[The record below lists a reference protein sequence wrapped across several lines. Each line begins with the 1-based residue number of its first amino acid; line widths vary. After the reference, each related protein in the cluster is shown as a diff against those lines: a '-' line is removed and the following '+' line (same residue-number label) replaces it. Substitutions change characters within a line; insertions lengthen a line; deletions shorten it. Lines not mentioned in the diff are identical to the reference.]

1 MATRRHRRLTRGER
15 NIAWIETWCRVP
27 EGRLIGQ
34 PVKLTPEQKGWIKA
48 IYDTP
53 TRRFILSMG
62 RKNGKTAL
70 VAFLLLLHLV
80 GPEAR
85 ANSQLFSAAQS
96 RDQAAVLFKLAA
108 KVVRLNPDLEA
119 AVGIKDSA
127 KVLVCPELGTEYRA
141 LSAEASTAMGLS
153 PVFVV
158 HDELGQTR
166 GPRSELYEAL
176 ETASAAQ
183 ESPLSI
189 VISTQA
195 PTDGDLLSIL
205 IDDALK
211 GGDERTK
218 VVIYTADPNLDPF
231 GEEAIRQANPHFDSL
246 MNKAEVFDQADAA
259 RRMPSAEAGYR
270 NLILNQRIDP
280 TAMFVSRSV
289 WQANGQPPRPLARRK
304 VFGGLDLSSVSDL
317 TALVLIGEDGG
328 EWDVEPTF
336 WLPEQGLAEKAR
348 QDRVPYDVWH
358 RQGLL
363 QATPGASISYDF
375 VAQYLRGVFNRYD
388 VQALAFDRYNMKF
401 LTPCLVRAGFTPQ
414 ELERFV
420 EFGQGMVSMSP
431 ALRELETMLLR
442 TEMRHGGHPVL
453 TMCAANAA
461 LEIDAAENRKF
472 TKRRSIGRIDGLVAL
487 AMAVGVARIG
497 GEVVQASPYETR
509 GLRTL

>member
-1 MATRRHRRLTRGER
+1 MAAARRDRRQLTRGER
-15 NIAWIETWCRVP
+15 NIAWIESYCRVP
-27 EGRLIGQ
+27 EGRLVGQ
-34 PVKLTPEQKGWIKA
+34 PVKLTPEQKSWIKA

-53 TRRFILSMG
+53 TRRFILSMA
-62 RKNGKTAL
+62 RKNAKTAL
-70 VAFLLLLHLV
+70 AAFLLLLHLV

-85 ANSQLFSAAQS
+85 PNSQLYSAAQS

-108 KVVRLNPDLEA
+108 KVVRMNPDLEA

-127 KVLVCPELGTEYRA
+127 KMLVCPELGTEYRV
-141 LSAEASTAMGLS
+141 LSADASTAMGLS

-158 HDELGQTR
+158 HDELGQTK

-183 ESPLSI
+183 EAPLSI
-189 VISTQA
+189 IISTQA
-195 PTDGDLLSIL
+195 PTDADLLSVL

-218 VVIYTADPNLDPF
+218 VVIYTADPALDPF
-231 GEEAIRQANPHFDSL
+231 SEEAIRQANPHFDVF
-246 MNKAEVFDQADAA
+246 MNKVEVFDQAEAA

-289 WQANGQPPRPLARRK
+289 WQANGKPPRPLAGRT

-317 TALVLIGEDGG
+317 TALVLIGEEGG

-348 QDRVPYDVWH
+348 ADRVPYDVWH
-358 RQGLL
+358 RQGFL

-375 VAQYLRGVFNRYD
+375 VAQYLRGVFNRYQ
-388 VQALAFDRYNMKF
+388 VEALAFDRYNMKF
-401 LTPCLVRAGFTPQ
+401 LRPCLVRAGFTEE
-414 ELERFV
+414 ELLRFV

-431 ALRELETMLLR
+431 ALRELEAMLLR
-442 TEMRHGGHPVL
+442 TEMRHGDHPVL

-472 TKRRSIGRIDGLVAL
+472 TKKKSTGRIDGLVAL
-487 AMAVGVARIG
+487 AMSVGTAKVGREADEG
-497 GEVVQASPYETR
+497 PSFWETAA
-509 GLRTL
+509 